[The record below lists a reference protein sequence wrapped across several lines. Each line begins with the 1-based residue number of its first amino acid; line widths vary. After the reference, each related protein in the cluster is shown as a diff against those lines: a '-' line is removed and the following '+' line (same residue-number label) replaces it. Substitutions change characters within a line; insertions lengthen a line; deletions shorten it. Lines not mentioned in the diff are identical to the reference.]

1 MSMQRVYIAAPF
13 TSKMANK
20 KHGFYGEIVDDKYKN
35 FLETIESVV
44 KNEGFSTIL
53 PHRDLTSWGA
63 MPNVNIHEITKKY
76 FDEIDSSDIFIAY
89 PEKGRGTHVELGWA
103 IARKK
108 RIILLF
114 EEDFYLGTMI
124 PGLGAV
130 ADIDIIQFKDIPDLK
145 IKLRECLKRIK
156 DSND

>member
-1 MSMQRVYIAAPF
+1 MPKAYIAAPF
-13 TSKMANK
+13 TSKMTNK
-20 KHGFYGEIVDDKYKN
+20 KHGFYGEVTDENYKT
-35 FLETIESVV
+35 FLETIDSVV
-44 KNEGFSTIL
+44 KSEGFSTTL
-53 PHRDLTSWGA
+53 PHRDLSDWGA
-63 MPNVNIHEITKKY
+63 IPDINIQEITKQY
-76 FDEIDSSDIFIAY
+76 FDEIDSSDVFIAY

-114 EEDFYLGTMI
+114 EQNFYLGTMI

-130 ADIDIIQFKDIPDLK
+130 ADIDIIKFKDIPDLK
-145 IKLRECLKRIK
+145 KKLKECLRKIK